1 MVTSMVTPMV
11 AMLRRLVRLPL
22 LAFLLFAGLAI
33 ALTIFPRLR
42 GRARDRCMIGWS
54 TLLLRFCGVRVRE
67 VVAPG
72 AESLST
78 QGGGRMLLLN
88 HISWLDI
95 FTIDAVAPASFV
107 AKSEIARWPL
117 AGTLVARVGTVF
129 IERGKRHAVHAVIRQ
144 LAARMRD
151 GWRAAVFPEGT
162 TTDGTKLLPFHGN
175 LIEAALESGAPVV
188 PVGLRYVDADGGLSD
203 ATNYVGDI
211 TFLESLW
218 RITGH
223 PRIVV
228 EVHVLPA
235 IETAGGIKRQ
245 DVARRAREAI
255 AGQLGLV
262 LDDAVPENLRRVK
275 AAAA

>member
-1 MVTSMVTPMV
+1 MNPMP
-11 AMLRRLVRLPL
+11 MLRRMVRLPL
-22 LAFLLFAGLAI
+22 LLGLLLAGLAI
-33 ALTIFPRLR
+33 TFTIFPRLK

-54 TLLLRFCGVRVRE
+54 TLLLRSCGTQVRE

-72 AESLST
+72 AESLSV

-117 AGTLVARVGTVF
+117 AGTLVSRVGTVF
-129 IERGKRHAVHAVIRQ
+129 IERGRRHAVHAVIRQ
-144 LAARMRD
+144 LAGRMRE

-162 TTDGTKLLPFHGN
+162 TTDGTRLLPFHGN

-188 PVGLRYVDADGGLSD
+188 PVGLRYVDADGSLS
-203 ATNYVGDI
+203 AAPYYVGDI

-228 EVHVLPA
+228 EMHVLPA
-235 IETAGGIKRQ
+235 IATDAGATRQ
-245 DVARRAREAI
+245 EVARRAREAI
-255 AGQLGLV
+255 AAQLGLV
-262 LDDAVPENLRRVK
+262 LEEAVPETVRRAK
-275 AAAA
+275 AAA